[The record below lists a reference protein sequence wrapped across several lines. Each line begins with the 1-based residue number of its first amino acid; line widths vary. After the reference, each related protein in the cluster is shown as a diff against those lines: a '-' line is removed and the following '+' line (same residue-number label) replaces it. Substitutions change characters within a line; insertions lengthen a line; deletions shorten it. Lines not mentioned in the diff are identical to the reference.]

1 MALEERGRRITLK
14 ADISQLKTAF
24 NKVNALARESKTELR
39 KIGQALKF
47 DPHNVA
53 LLTQKQQELN
63 RVVAQ
68 NYKLIGNL
76 KKQIEKHV
84 ELGETREVKKLTT
97 QLEILRST
105 NETFKASLKE
115 TKSILSN
122 IGSISGLAKLDKEL
136 QSSRSNVERL
146 NKALKLDTT
155 NVSNLAHKFLELQSQ
170 EDSLLKKTHILT
182 QDLKKIDFK
191 VNPQGYLEL
200 KSKLEQAKADATQVR
215 LELDKLGGAKF
226 NPVIAQLEK
235 LDNEIKKSRESSKLL
250 KQALDIKPTSL
261 TKSMHLE
268 EARTQLDKTR
278 EKIKLLKSELSKVNT
293 NESRAEFIKLTG
305 KIVES
310 EKHVKELI
318 HSVGILNARKLD
330 GVRGSF
336 SAIGSSLDSNAQKVA
351 NFGRNFTFGYTLPVT
366 YGAKKVV
373 DSFVETDNALRRV
386 AAAASDGVG
395 SKFATEFVNMEEAA
409 RKASKGSVY
418 SIRQVANGMEE
429 LVKAN
434 WKASEAQQGVLHVMN
449 LARVEGM
456 NLAQATEIVSDGM
469 AAFGLTADKAADFTD
484 ALTMASIKSTTN
496 ISEMGLAFK
505 YAAPIAGTLKYSIQ
519 DVATGLALMANNG
532 IKGSVAGTSLRG
544 GLTNLV
550 KPSAEAKR
558 ALDGINFSMVD
569 ANGSTKKFLPV
580 IQELR
585 EKTKNMT
592 ETQKQQF
599 AAAVF
604 GKTAMSGWLAILN
617 ASDDKVKELTDSI
630 NNSKNATENM
640 ANQLNSGAGGAI
652 EKFKASL
659 SNAAYETG
667 KTWTPAIKAVAEGLT
682 WLLKEFN
689 EAGDGTKRFITGLI
703 GITAAAAPVTWTIG
717 GLISPFIK
725 FKNLLTGL
733 RTAKT
738 VAEMGEVASK
748 GGLVARTFAAIPPQ
762 MKLFA
767 GGALV
772 LGGALYYLRNKFDPL
787 IIAQKQAQESADKV
801 GETFNKVGQAAK
813 DFGDKIKQSSD
824 VFETTFGTNNKF
836 TENINKLAADTQSG
850 FDKIR
855 SILNQATSE
864 NREITRQ
871 EAQDIGAN
879 YNQLVTSLNQRVQ
892 AESQGYSQV
901 VQISR
906 NAAANKA
913 ISDSAYETQFA
924 SHISKIG
931 QIHENSKQNT
941 QQWYDNLVAIN
952 SQLPPEL
959 QLNMDK
965 INEVY
970 QNALVRDR
978 ENYNKSSQAA
988 IQAYSDRYKI
998 ENDFIPKL
1006 ADAKRGMEEVERQ
1019 HQQRLKENR
1028 EAAKFDVELQ
1038 HTLDEQEDKRYAE
1051 EKAWHYRDLESKFD
1065 EHKIKQTGQWL
1076 AAIQEN
1082 IQNGGELT
1090 ASQAKNVQDFLATM
1104 NNLPEETRNKITQG
1118 LKDAGID
1125 IDTLGAS
1132 LAAQM
1137 QKHGVSLNNQFASGL
1152 LTEKPSVDNAIQV
1165 TLNAVTDSVNRASLL
1180 SEGQRLML
1188 TGRDGIAAGKP
1199 AVDTAMSA
1207 IMEGAKG
1214 KVQNTNMSPVGRE
1227 KSQQLGQGIK
1237 SGDGEVW
1244 NAASQTA
1251 NHGKNGAQSVSFNGV
1266 GESMTIGMANGASS
1280 QSGTLLNTMRSLAS
1294 AAWQAAKAAL
1304 GINSPSRVFKRE
1316 IGYWIAPGIAEGV
1329 TSNAGTLYTSIKD
1342 TMLKGVQTAKNF
1354 NFSEKLS
1361 NMVDFK
1367 TAGNYAIQHSVSQ
1380 NTSVIETLNVL
1391 INKVNDLELRSDV
1404 YLDGDKIGN
1413 ATYKRHEVIDRR
1425 LGLV

>member
-115 TKSILSN
+115 TKHLLSN
-122 IGSISGLAKLDKEL
+122 IASVSGLAKLDKEL

-278 EKIKLLKSELSKVNT
+278 EKIKLLKNELSKVNT
-293 NESRAEFIKLTG
+293 NESRAEFIKLTS
-305 KIVES
+305 KIAES

-336 SAIGSSLDSNAQKVA
+336 SAIGSSLDSNAQKIA

-395 SKFATEFVNMEEAA
+395 SKFTTEFANMEEAA

-429 LVKAN
+429 LIKAN
-434 WKASEAQQGVLHVMN
+434 WKAGEAQKEVTHVMD
-449 LARVEGM
+449 LARVEGIE
-456 NLAQATEIVSDGM
+456 LAQATEIVSDGL
-469 AAFGLTADKAADFTD
+469 AAFKLEAKDTATFTD
-484 ALTMASIKSTTN
+484 VLTMASIKSTTN

-505 YAAPIAGTLKYSIQ
+505 YAAPIAGTLNYSIQ
-519 DVATGLALMANNG
+519 DIATGLALMANNG
-532 IKGSVAGTSLRG
+532 IKGSIAGTSLRG

-630 NNSKNATENM
+630 NNSKHATENM

-667 KTWTPAIKAVAEGLT
+667 KAWTPAIKAVAEGLT

-703 GITAAAAPVTWTIG
+703 GITAAAAPLTWAIG

-725 FKNLLTGL
+725 FKNLLSTL

-748 GGLVARTFAAIPPQ
+748 GGLLARTFAAIPPQ

-855 SILNQATSE
+855 SILDQATSE

-871 EAQDIGAN
+871 EAQDISAN
-879 YNQLVTSLNQRVQ
+879 YNQLVSSLNQRVQ

-901 VQISR
+901 VQIAR

-1132 LAAQM
+1132 LASQM

-1152 LTEKPSVDNAIQV
+1152 LSEKPSVDNAIKV

-1207 IMEGAKG
+1207 IMQGAKG

-1237 SGDGEVW
+1237 SADGEVW

>member
-1 MALEERGRRITLK
+1 MALEEKGTRITLK

-191 VNPQGYLEL
+191 VNPQGYQEL
-200 KSKLEQAKADATQVR
+200 KSKLEQTKAEATQVR

-250 KQALDIKPTSL
+250 KQALEIKPTSL

-278 EKIKLLKSELSKVNT
+278 EKIKLLKLELSKVNT

-305 KIVES
+305 KIAES
-310 EKHVKELI
+310 EKQVKDLI
-318 HSVGILNARKLD
+318 HSVGVLNARKLD

-336 SAIGSSLDSNAQKVA
+336 SAIGSSLDSNAQKIA

-386 AAAASDGVG
+386 AAAASDGVA
-395 SKFATEFVNMEEAA
+395 SKFTKSFGEIEVAA
-409 RKASKGSVY
+409 KKASDGSVY
-418 SIRQVANGMEE
+418 SIKQVASGMEE
-429 LVKAN
+429 LIKAN
-434 WKASEAQQGVLHVMN
+434 WSQKDAQEQVINVMN
-449 LARVEGM
+449 LAKVEGM
-456 NLAQATEIVSDGM
+456 ELAQATEIVADGL
-469 AAFGLTADKAADFTD
+469 ASFGLKANETARFTD
-484 ALTMASIKSTTN
+484 VLTTASIKSTTD
-496 ISEMGLAFK
+496 ITKMGETLK
-505 YAAPIAGTLKYSIQ
+505 YVAPIAGTLGYSIE
-519 DVATGLALMANNG
+519 DTATAIAIMASNG
-532 IKGSVAGTSLRG
+532 IKASVAGTSLRG

-550 KPSAEAKR
+550 KPSAEAKA
-558 ALDGINFSMVD
+558 ALDKVGFSMLD
-569 ANGSTKKFLPV
+569 ANGNTKPFLQV
-580 IQELR
+580 ISELR
-585 EKTKNMT
+585 EKTNGMT
-592 ETQKQQF
+592 KAQKQQF
-599 AAAVF
+599 AATVF

-617 ASDDKVKELTDSI
+617 ASKDSI
-630 NNSKNATENM
+630 DDVSNSIKNSTGATKEM
-640 ANQLNSGAGGAI
+640 ADQLNSGAGGAI

-667 KTWTPAIKAVAEGLT
+667 KVWGPALKSIADGAT
-682 WLLKEFN
+682 QLLKAFN
-689 EAGDGTKRFITGLI
+689 ESSDGTKRFITGLI
-703 GITAAAAPVTWTIG
+703 GITAAAAPVTWAIG

-879 YNQLVTSLNQRVQ
+879 YNQLVSSLNQRVQ

-998 ENDFIPKL
+998 ESEFIPKL
-1006 ADAKRGMEEVERQ
+1006 SEAKRGMEEVERQ

-1076 AAIQEN
+1076 AAIQQN
-1082 IQNGGELT
+1082 IQNGQELS

-1132 LAAQM
+1132 LASQM

-1152 LTEKPSVDNAIQV
+1152 LTEKPSVDNAIKV

-1237 SGDGEVW
+1237 SADGEVW

-1280 QSGTLLNTMRSLAS
+1280 QSGTLLSTMRSLAS

>member
-115 TKSILSN
+115 TKHLLSN
-122 IGSISGLAKLDKEL
+122 IASVSGLAKLDKEL

-200 KSKLEQAKADATQVR
+200 KSKLEQAKAEATQVR
-215 LELDKLGGAKF
+215 LELDKLGGTKF

-305 KIVES
+305 KIAES

-386 AAAASDGVG
+386 AAAASDGVT
-395 SKFATEFVNMEEAA
+395 SKFNESFVDMERVA
-409 RKASKGSVY
+409 REKSKGTVY
-418 SIRQVANGMEE
+418 SIREVAGGMEE

-434 WKASEAQQGVLHVMN
+434 WEASEAQKGVIHVMN

-469 AAFGLTADKAADFTD
+469 AAFGLKAKDTETFTD

-496 ISEMGLAFK
+496 ITEMGLAFK

-630 NNSKNATENM
+630 NNSKHATENM

-703 GITAAAAPVTWTIG
+703 GITAAAAPVTWAIG

-787 IIAQKQAQESADKV
+787 IIAQRQAKESADKV

-924 SHISKIG
+924 SHISKLG
-931 QIHENSKQNT
+931 QIHEQSKQNT

-998 ENDFIPKL
+998 ESDFIPKL
-1006 ADAKRGMEEVERQ
+1006 TEAKRGMEEVERQ

-1028 EAAKFDVELQ
+1028 EAAKFDIELQ

-1076 AAIQEN
+1076 AAIQQN
-1082 IQNGGELT
+1082 IQNGQELT

-1152 LTEKPSVDNAIQV
+1152 LTEKPSVDNAIKV

-1244 NAASQTA
+1244 NAAQQTA
-1251 NHGKNGAQSVSFNGV
+1251 NHGKNGAGTVSFNGV

>member
-24 NKVNALARESKTELR
+24 NKMNALARESKTELR

-53 LLTQKQQELN
+53 LLTQKQHELN

-200 KSKLEQAKADATQVR
+200 KSKLEQAKVEATQVR
-215 LELDKLGGAKF
+215 LELDKLGGTKF

-278 EKIKLLKSELSKVNT
+278 EKIKLLKNELSKVNT

-305 KIVES
+305 KIAES

-318 HSVGILNARKLD
+318 HSVGILNAKRLD

-336 SAIGSSLDSNAQKVA
+336 SAIGSSIEGNAQKIA

-386 AAAASDGVG
+386 AAAASDGVA
-395 SKFATEFVNMEEAA
+395 SKFTKSFGEIEVAA
-409 RKASKGSVY
+409 KKASDGSVY
-418 SIRQVANGMEE
+418 SIKQVASGMEE
-429 LVKAN
+429 LIKAN
-434 WKASEAQQGVLHVMN
+434 WSQKDAQEQVINVMN
-449 LARVEGM
+449 LAKVEGM
-456 NLAQATEIVSDGM
+456 ELAQATEIVADGL
-469 AAFGLTADKAADFTD
+469 ASFGLKANETARFTD
-484 ALTMASIKSTTN
+484 VLTTASIKSTTD
-496 ISEMGLAFK
+496 ITKMGETLK
-505 YAAPIAGTLKYSIQ
+505 YVAPIAGTLGYSIE
-519 DVATGLALMANNG
+519 DTATAIAIMASNG
-532 IKGSVAGTSLRG
+532 IKASVAGTSLRG

-550 KPSAEAKR
+550 KPSAEAKA
-558 ALDGINFSMVD
+558 ALDKVGFSMID
-569 ANGSTKKFLPV
+569 ANGNTKPFLQV
-580 IQELR
+580 ISELR
-585 EKTKNMT
+585 EKTNGMT
-592 ETQKQQF
+592 KAQKQQF
-599 AAAVF
+599 AATVF

-617 ASDDKVKELTDSI
+617 ASKDSI
-630 NNSKNATENM
+630 DDVSNSIKNSTGATKEM
-640 ANQLNSGAGGAI
+640 ADQLNSGAGGAI
-652 EKFKASL
+652 EKFKAAL

-667 KTWTPAIKAVAEGLT
+667 KAWGPALKSVVDGAT
-682 WLLKEFN
+682 QLLKAFN
-689 EAGDGTKRFITGLI
+689 ESSDGTKRFITGLI
-703 GITAAAAPVTWTIG
+703 GITAAAAPLTWAIG

-725 FKNLLTGL
+725 FKNLLSTL

-748 GGLVARTFAAIPPQ
+748 GSLVARTFVAIPPQ

-864 NREITRQ
+864 NRAITRQ

-879 YNQLVTSLNQRVQ
+879 YNQLVSSLNQRVQ

-901 VQISR
+901 VQIAR

-913 ISDSAYETQFA
+913 ISDGAYETQFA

-1152 LTEKPSVDNAIQV
+1152 LTEKPSVDNAIKV

-1199 AVDTAMSA
+1199 AVDTAMNA

>member
-115 TKSILSN
+115 TKHLLSN
-122 IGSISGLAKLDKEL
+122 IASVSGLAKLDKEL

-182 QDLKKIDFK
+182 QDLKEIDFK

-200 KSKLEQAKADATQVR
+200 KSKLEQVKADATQVR
-215 LELDKLGGAKF
+215 LELDKLGGTKF

-268 EARTQLDKTR
+268 ETRTQLDKTR

-305 KIVES
+305 KIAES

-386 AAAASDGVG
+386 AAAASDGVA
-395 SKFATEFVNMEEAA
+395 SKFTKSFGEIEVAA
-409 RKASKGSVY
+409 KKASDGSVY
-418 SIRQVANGMEE
+418 SIKQVASGMEE
-429 LVKAN
+429 LIKAN
-434 WKASEAQQGVLHVMN
+434 WSQKDAQEQVINVMN
-449 LARVEGM
+449 LAKVEGM
-456 NLAQATEIVSDGM
+456 ELAQATEIVADGL
-469 AAFGLTADKAADFTD
+469 ASFGLKANETARFTD
-484 ALTMASIKSTTN
+484 VLTTASIKSTTD
-496 ISEMGLAFK
+496 ITKMGETLK
-505 YAAPIAGTLKYSIQ
+505 YVAPIAGTLGYSIE
-519 DVATGLALMANNG
+519 DTATAIAIMASNG
-532 IKGSVAGTSLRG
+532 IKASVAGTSLRG

-550 KPSAEAKR
+550 KPSAEAKA
-558 ALDGINFSMVD
+558 ALDKVGFSMLD
-569 ANGSTKKFLPV
+569 ANGNTKPFLQV
-580 IQELR
+580 ISELR
-585 EKTKNMT
+585 EKTNGMT
-592 ETQKQQF
+592 KAQKQQF
-599 AAAVF
+599 AATVF

-617 ASDDKVKELTDSI
+617 ASKDSI
-630 NNSKNATENM
+630 DDVSNSIKNSTGATKEM
-640 ANQLNSGAGGAI
+640 ADQLNSGAGGAI

-667 KTWTPAIKAVAEGLT
+667 KVWGPALKSIAEGAT
-682 WLLKEFN
+682 QLLKAFN
-689 EAGDGTKRFITGLI
+689 ESSDGTKRFITGLI
-703 GITAAAAPVTWTIG
+703 GITAAAAPVTWAIG

-772 LGGALYYLRNKFDPL
+772 LGGALYYLRNNFDPL
-787 IIAQKQAQESADKV
+787 IIAQRQAKESADKV
-801 GETFNKVGQAAK
+801 GETFSKVGQAAK

-924 SHISKIG
+924 SHISKLG
-931 QIHENSKQNT
+931 QIHEQSKQNT

-998 ENDFIPKL
+998 ESDFIPKL
-1006 ADAKRGMEEVERQ
+1006 TEAKRGMEEVERQ

-1076 AAIQEN
+1076 AAIQQN
-1082 IQNGGELT
+1082 IQNGQELT
-1090 ASQAKNVQDFLATM
+1090 ASQAKNVQEFLATM

-1152 LTEKPSVDNAIQV
+1152 LIEKPSVDNAIQV

-1188 TGRDGIAAGKP
+1188 TGRDGIASGKP

-1207 IMEGAKG
+1207 IMEGVKG

-1244 NAASQTA
+1244 NAAQQTA
-1251 NHGKNGAQSVSFNGV
+1251 NHGKNGAGTVSFTDV
-1266 GESMTIGMANGASS
+1266 GGAMTEGMASGARSRI
-1280 QSGTLLNTMRSLAS
+1280 GTLLSTMEGIAR
-1294 AAWQAAKAAL
+1294 AAWQAAKRAL
-1304 GINSPSRVFKRE
+1304 GVNSPSRVFKRE

-1329 TSNAGTLYTSIKD
+1329 VSNAGTLYTSIKD

>member
-84 ELGETREVKKLTT
+84 EWGDTRGAKKLTT
-97 QLEILRST
+97 DLEILRSV
-105 NETFKASLKE
+105 NEGFKASLRE
-115 TKSILSN
+115 TKHLLSN
-122 IGSISGLAKLDKEL
+122 IASVSGLAKLDKEL

-278 EKIKLLKSELSKVNT
+278 EKIKLLKNELSKVNT

-305 KIVES
+305 KIAES

-386 AAAASDGVG
+386 AAAASDGVT
-395 SKFATEFVNMEEAA
+395 SKFKESFGDMERVA
-409 RKASKGSVY
+409 REKSKGTVY
-418 SIRQVANGMEE
+418 SMREVAGGMEE

-434 WKASEAQQGVLHVMN
+434 WKAKEAEEGVIHVMN

-456 NLAQATEIVSDGM
+456 DLAQATEIVSDGM
-469 AAFGLTADKAADFTD
+469 AAFKLEAKDTATFTD

-505 YAAPIAGTLKYSIQ
+505 YAAPIAGTLNYSIQ
-519 DVATGLALMANNG
+519 DIATGLALMANNG
-532 IKGSVAGTSLRG
+532 IKGSIAGTSLRG

-569 ANGSTKKFLPV
+569 ANGQTKKFLPV

-617 ASDDKVKELTDSI
+617 ATDGKVKELTDSI
-630 NNSKNATENM
+630 NNSKDATKNM
-640 ANQLNSGAGGAI
+640 ADQLNSGVGGAI

-667 KTWTPAIKAVAEGLT
+667 KAWAPAIKSLAEGAT
-682 WLLKEFN
+682 EALKWFN
-689 EAGDGTKRFITGLI
+689 NLGDGTKRFITGLI
-703 GITAAAAPVTWTIG
+703 GITAAAAPLTWAIG

-871 EAQDIGAN
+871 EAQDISAN
-879 YNQLVTSLNQRVQ
+879 YNQLVSSLNQRVQ

-901 VQISR
+901 VQIAR

-965 INEVY
+965 INEIY

-998 ENDFIPKL
+998 ESDFIPKL
-1006 ADAKRGMEEVERQ
+1006 SEAKRGMEEVERQ

-1090 ASQAKNVQDFLATM
+1090 NSQAKNVQDFLATM

-1214 KVQNTNMSPVGRE
+1214 KVQNTDMSPVGRE

-1237 SGDGEVW
+1237 SADGEVW

>member
-84 ELGETREVKKLTT
+84 ELGKTREVKKLTT

-215 LELDKLGGAKF
+215 LELDKLGGTKF

-305 KIVES
+305 KIAES

-418 SIRQVANGMEE
+418 SIREVANGMEE

-469 AAFGLTADKAADFTD
+469 AAFGLTADKTADFTD

-703 GITAAAAPVTWTIG
+703 GITAAAAPVTWAIG

-787 IIAQKQAQESADKV
+787 IIAQRQAKESADKV

>member
-24 NKVNALARESKTELR
+24 NKMNALARESKTELR

-53 LLTQKQQELN
+53 LLTQKQHELN

-84 ELGETREVKKLTT
+84 EWGDTRGAKKLTT
-97 QLEILRST
+97 DLEILRSV
-105 NETFKASLKE
+105 NEGFKASLRE
-115 TKSILSN
+115 TKHILSN

-155 NVSNLAHKFLELQSQ
+155 NVSNLAHKFLELQAQ

-278 EKIKLLKSELSKVNT
+278 EKIKLLKNELSKVNT
-293 NESRAEFIKLTG
+293 NESRAEFIKLTS
-305 KIVES
+305 KIAES

-318 HSVGILNARKLD
+318 HSVGILNAKRLD

-336 SAIGSSLDSNAQKVA
+336 SAIGSSIEGNAQKIA

-386 AAAASDGVG
+386 AAAASDGVT
-395 SKFATEFVNMEEAA
+395 SKFNESFADMERVA
-409 RKASKGSVY
+409 REKSKGTVY
-418 SIRQVANGMEE
+418 SIREVAGGMEE

-434 WKASEAQQGVLHVMN
+434 WEASEAQKGVIHVMN

-469 AAFGLTADKAADFTD
+469 AAFGLKAKDTETFTD

-496 ISEMGLAFK
+496 ITEMGLAFK

-532 IKGSVAGTSLRG
+532 IKGSIAGTSLRG

-569 ANGSTKKFLPV
+569 ANGQTKKFLPV

-599 AAAVF
+599 AATVF

-617 ASDDKVKELTDSI
+617 ASDDKVKELTNSI
-630 NNSKNATENM
+630 NNSKHATENM

-667 KTWTPAIKAVAEGLT
+667 KAWTPAIKAVAEGLT

-703 GITAAAAPVTWTIG
+703 GITAAAAPLTWAIG

-725 FKNLLTGL
+725 FKNLLSTL

-748 GGLVARTFAAIPPQ
+748 GGLLARTFAAIPPQ

-855 SILNQATSE
+855 SILDQATSE

-871 EAQDIGAN
+871 EAQDISAN
-879 YNQLVTSLNQRVQ
+879 YNQLVSSLNQRVQ

-901 VQISR
+901 VQIAR

-1132 LAAQM
+1132 LASQM

-1152 LTEKPSVDNAIQV
+1152 LSEKPSVDNAIQV

-1237 SGDGEVW
+1237 SADGEVW

-1280 QSGTLLNTMRSLAS
+1280 QSGTLLSTMRSLAS

>member
-1 MALEERGRRITLK
+1 
-14 ADISQLKTAF
+14 
-24 NKVNALARESKTELR
+24 
-39 KIGQALKF
+39 
-47 DPHNVA
+47 
-53 LLTQKQQELN
+53 
-63 RVVAQ
+63 
-68 NYKLIGNL
+68 
-76 KKQIEKHV
+76 
-84 ELGETREVKKLTT
+84 
-97 QLEILRST
+97 
-105 NETFKASLKE
+105 
-115 TKSILSN
+115 
-122 IGSISGLAKLDKEL
+122 
-136 QSSRSNVERL
+136 
-146 NKALKLDTT
+146 
-155 NVSNLAHKFLELQSQ
+155 
-170 EDSLLKKTHILT
+170 
-182 QDLKKIDFK
+182 
-191 VNPQGYLEL
+191 
-200 KSKLEQAKADATQVR
+200 
-215 LELDKLGGAKF
+215 
-226 NPVIAQLEK
+226 
-235 LDNEIKKSRESSKLL
+235 
-250 KQALDIKPTSL
+250 
-261 TKSMHLE
+261 MHLE

-305 KIVES
+305 KIAES

-386 AAAASDGVG
+386 AAAASDGVT
-395 SKFATEFVNMEEAA
+395 SKFNESFVDMERVA
-409 RKASKGSVY
+409 REKSKGTVY
-418 SIRQVANGMEE
+418 SIREVAGGMEE

-434 WKASEAQQGVLHVMN
+434 WEASEAQKGVIHVMN

-469 AAFGLTADKAADFTD
+469 AAFGLKAKDTETFTD

-496 ISEMGLAFK
+496 ITEMGLAFK

-630 NNSKNATENM
+630 NNSKHATENM

-703 GITAAAAPVTWTIG
+703 GITAAAAPVTWAIG

-836 TENINKLAADTQSG
+836 TENINKLATDTQTG
-850 FDKIR
+850 FEKIR

-879 YNQLVTSLNQRVQ
+879 YNQLVSSLNQRVQ

-901 VQISR
+901 VQIAR

-1132 LAAQM
+1132 LASQM

-1152 LTEKPSVDNAIQV
+1152 LSEKPSVDNAIQV

-1237 SGDGEVW
+1237 SADGEVW

-1342 TMLKGVQTAKNF
+1342 TMLKGVETAKNF

>member
-14 ADISQLKTAF
+14 ADISQLKSAF
-24 NKVNALARESKTELR
+24 RQVSTIIRENGKELR
-39 KIGQALKF
+39 KLGQALKL
-47 DPHNVA
+47 DPHNIE
-53 LLTQKQQELN
+53 LLTQKQ
-63 RVVAQ
+63 RVLQDQILQTSVA
-68 NYKLIGNL
+68 IFNL
-76 KKQIEKHV
+76 KEQMQKHV
-84 ELGETREVKKLTT
+84 QLGEIKEFNQLKVEMESTRARLKG
-97 QLEILRST
+97 
-105 NETFKASLKE
+105 LKE
-115 TKSILSN
+115 DLKSTQNTLKNFSN
-122 IGSISGLAKLDKEL
+122 ITGLIKLDKALE
-136 QSSRSNVERL
+136 SSRNNVERL

-155 NVSNLAHKFLELQSQ
+155 NVSNLAHKFLELQAQ
-170 EDSLLKKTHILT
+170 EDALVKKTHILI
-182 QDLKKIDFK
+182 QDLKRIDFK
-191 VNPQGYLEL
+191 VNPQGYRDL
-200 KSKLEQAKADATQVR
+200 KSKLEQAKAEATQVR
-215 LELDKLGGAKF
+215 LELDKLGGTKF

-305 KIVES
+305 KIAES

-336 SAIGSSLDSNAQKVA
+336 SAIGSSLDSNAQKIA

-386 AAAASDGVG
+386 AAAASDGVT
-395 SKFATEFVNMEEAA
+395 SKFNESFVDMERVA
-409 RKASKGSVY
+409 REKSKGTVY
-418 SIRQVANGMEE
+418 SIREVAGGMEE

-434 WKASEAQQGVLHVMN
+434 WEASEAQKGVIHVMN

-469 AAFGLTADKAADFTD
+469 AAFGLKAKDTETFTD

-496 ISEMGLAFK
+496 ITEMGLAFK

-630 NNSKNATENM
+630 NNSKHATENM

-703 GITAAAAPVTWTIG
+703 GITAAAAPVTWAIG

-787 IIAQKQAQESADKV
+787 IIAQRQAKESADKV

>member
-115 TKSILSN
+115 TKHLLSN
-122 IGSISGLAKLDKEL
+122 IASVSGLAKLDKEL

-386 AAAASDGVG
+386 AAAASDGVA
-395 SKFATEFVNMEEAA
+395 SKFTKSFGEIEVAA
-409 RKASKGSVY
+409 KKASDGSVY
-418 SIRQVANGMEE
+418 SIKQVASGMEE
-429 LVKAN
+429 LIKAN
-434 WKASEAQQGVLHVMN
+434 WSQKDAQEQVINVMN
-449 LARVEGM
+449 LAKVEGM
-456 NLAQATEIVSDGM
+456 ELAQATEIVADGL
-469 AAFGLTADKAADFTD
+469 ASFGLKANETARFTD
-484 ALTMASIKSTTN
+484 VLTTASIKSTTD
-496 ISEMGLAFK
+496 ITKMGETLK
-505 YAAPIAGTLKYSIQ
+505 YVAPIAGTLGYSIE
-519 DVATGLALMANNG
+519 DTATAIAIMASNG
-532 IKGSVAGTSLRG
+532 IKASVAGTSLRG

-550 KPSAEAKR
+550 KPSAEAKA
-558 ALDGINFSMVD
+558 ALDKVGFSMLD
-569 ANGSTKKFLPV
+569 ANGNTKPFLQV
-580 IQELR
+580 ISELR
-585 EKTKNMT
+585 EKTNGMT
-592 ETQKQQF
+592 KAQKQQF
-599 AAAVF
+599 AATVF

-617 ASDDKVKELTDSI
+617 ASKDSI
-630 NNSKNATENM
+630 DDVSNSIKNSTGATKEM
-640 ANQLNSGAGGAI
+640 ADQLNSGAGGAI

-667 KTWTPAIKAVAEGLT
+667 KVWGPALKSIAEGAT
-682 WLLKEFN
+682 QLLKAFN
-689 EAGDGTKRFITGLI
+689 ESSDGTKRFITGLI
-703 GITAAAAPVTWTIG
+703 GITAAAAPVTWAIG

-748 GGLVARTFAAIPPQ
+748 GSLVARTFAAIPPQ

-787 IIAQKQAQESADKV
+787 IIAQKEAQESADKV

-871 EAQDIGAN
+871 EAQDISAN
-879 YNQLVTSLNQRVQ
+879 YNQLVSSLNQRVQ

-998 ENDFIPKL
+998 ESDFIPKL
-1006 ADAKRGMEEVERQ
+1006 TEAKRGMEEVERQ

-1076 AAIQEN
+1076 AAIQQN
-1082 IQNGGELT
+1082 IQNGQELT
-1090 ASQAKNVQDFLATM
+1090 ASQAKNVQEFLATM

-1188 TGRDGIAAGKP
+1188 TGRDGIASGKP

-1207 IMEGAKG
+1207 IMEGVKG

-1244 NAASQTA
+1244 NAAQQTA
-1251 NHGKNGAQSVSFNGV
+1251 NHGKNGAGTVSFTDV
-1266 GESMTIGMANGASS
+1266 GGAMTEGMASGARSRI
-1280 QSGTLLNTMRSLAS
+1280 GTLLSTMEGIAR
-1294 AAWQAAKAAL
+1294 AAWQAAKRAL
-1304 GINSPSRVFKRE
+1304 GVNSPSRVFKRE

-1329 TSNAGTLYTSIKD
+1329 VSNAGTLYTSIKD

>member
-115 TKSILSN
+115 TKHLLSN
-122 IGSISGLAKLDKEL
+122 IASVSGLAKLDKEL

-200 KSKLEQAKADATQVR
+200 KSKLEQAKAEATQVR
-215 LELDKLGGAKF
+215 LELDKLGGTKF

-305 KIVES
+305 KIAES

-386 AAAASDGVG
+386 AAAASDGVT
-395 SKFATEFVNMEEAA
+395 SKFNESFVDMERVA
-409 RKASKGSVY
+409 REKSKGTVY
-418 SIRQVANGMEE
+418 SIREVAGGMEE

-434 WKASEAQQGVLHVMN
+434 WEASEAQKGVIHVMN

-469 AAFGLTADKAADFTD
+469 AAFGLKAKDTETFTD

-496 ISEMGLAFK
+496 ITEMGLAFK

-630 NNSKNATENM
+630 NNSKHATENM

-703 GITAAAAPVTWTIG
+703 GITAAAAPVTWAIG

-787 IIAQKQAQESADKV
+787 IIAQRQAKESADKV

>member
-115 TKSILSN
+115 TKHLLSN
-122 IGSISGLAKLDKEL
+122 IASVSGLAKLDKEL

-305 KIVES
+305 KIAES

-386 AAAASDGVG
+386 AAAASDGVT
-395 SKFATEFVNMEEAA
+395 SKFNESFVDMERVA
-409 RKASKGSVY
+409 REKSKGTVY
-418 SIRQVANGMEE
+418 SIREVAGGMEE

-434 WKASEAQQGVLHVMN
+434 WEASEAQKGVIHVMN

-469 AAFGLTADKAADFTD
+469 AAFGLKAKDTETFTD

-496 ISEMGLAFK
+496 ITEMGLAFK

-630 NNSKNATENM
+630 NNSKHATENM

-703 GITAAAAPVTWTIG
+703 GITAAAAPVTWAIG

-836 TENINKLAADTQSG
+836 TENINKLATDTQTG
-850 FDKIR
+850 FEKIR

-879 YNQLVTSLNQRVQ
+879 YNQLVSSLNQRVQ

-901 VQISR
+901 VQIAR

-1132 LAAQM
+1132 LASQI

-1152 LTEKPSVDNAIQV
+1152 LSEKPSVDNAIQV

-1237 SGDGEVW
+1237 SADGEVW

-1342 TMLKGVQTAKNF
+1342 TMLKGVETAKNF

>member
-24 NKVNALARESKTELR
+24 NKMNALARESKTELR

-53 LLTQKQQELN
+53 LLTQKQHELN

-84 ELGETREVKKLTT
+84 ELGETRAAKKLTT

-191 VNPQGYLEL
+191 VNPQGYQEL
-200 KSKLEQAKADATQVR
+200 KSKLEQAKAEATQVR
-215 LELDKLGGAKF
+215 LELDKLGGTKF

-250 KQALDIKPTSL
+250 KQALEIKPTSL

-278 EKIKLLKSELSKVNT
+278 EKIKLLKNELSKVNT
-293 NESRAEFIKLTG
+293 NESRAEFIKLTS
-305 KIVES
+305 KIAES

-336 SAIGSSLDSNAQKVA
+336 SAIGSSLDSNAQKIA

-386 AAAASDGVG
+386 AAAASDGVA
-395 SKFATEFVNMEEAA
+395 SKFTKSFGEIEVAA
-409 RKASKGSVY
+409 KKASDGSVY
-418 SIRQVANGMEE
+418 SIKQVASGMEE
-429 LVKAN
+429 LIKAN
-434 WKASEAQQGVLHVMN
+434 WSQKDAQEQVINVMN
-449 LARVEGM
+449 LAKVEGM
-456 NLAQATEIVSDGM
+456 ELAQATEIVADGL
-469 AAFGLTADKAADFTD
+469 ASFGLKANETARFTD
-484 ALTMASIKSTTN
+484 VLTTASIKSTTD
-496 ISEMGLAFK
+496 ITKMGETLK
-505 YAAPIAGTLKYSIQ
+505 YVAPIAGTLGYSIE
-519 DVATGLALMANNG
+519 DTATAIAIMASNG
-532 IKGSVAGTSLRG
+532 IKASVAGTSLRG

-550 KPSAEAKR
+550 KPSAEAKA
-558 ALDGINFSMVD
+558 ALDKVGFSMID
-569 ANGSTKKFLPV
+569 ANGNTKPFLQV
-580 IQELR
+580 ISELR
-585 EKTKNMT
+585 EKTNGMT
-592 ETQKQQF
+592 KAQKQQF
-599 AAAVF
+599 AATVF

-617 ASDDKVKELTDSI
+617 ASKDSI
-630 NNSKNATENM
+630 DDVSNSIKNSTGATKEM
-640 ANQLNSGAGGAI
+640 ADQLNSGAGGAI
-652 EKFKASL
+652 EKFKAAL

-667 KTWTPAIKAVAEGLT
+667 KAWGPALKSVVDGAT
-682 WLLKEFN
+682 QLLKAFN
-689 EAGDGTKRFITGLI
+689 ESSDGTKRFITGLI
-703 GITAAAAPVTWTIG
+703 GITAAAAPLTWAIG

-748 GGLVARTFAAIPPQ
+748 GGLLARTFAAIPPQ

-787 IIAQKQAQESADKV
+787 IIAQRQAKESADKV
-801 GETFNKVGQAAK
+801 GESFNKVGQAAK

-871 EAQDIGAN
+871 EAQDISAN
-879 YNQLVTSLNQRVQ
+879 YNQLVSSLNQRVQ
-892 AESQGYSQV
+892 AESKGYNEV
-901 VQISR
+901 VNIAR
-906 NAAANKA
+906 NAATNKS
-913 ISDSAYETQFA
+913 ISDAAYETQFA

-952 SQLPPEL
+952 SKLPPEL

-988 IQAYSDRYKI
+988 IQAYSERYQI

-1051 EKAWHYRDLESKFD
+1051 EKAWHYRDLEGKFD

-1132 LAAQM
+1132 LAGQM

-1152 LTEKPSVDNAIQV
+1152 LSEKPSVDNAIQV

-1188 TGRDGIAAGKP
+1188 TGRDGISAGKP

-1207 IMEGAKG
+1207 IMEGVKG

-1237 SGDGEVW
+1237 SADGEVW

-1329 TSNAGTLYTSIKD
+1329 TSNADTLYTSIKD
-1342 TMLKGVQTAKNF
+1342 TMLQGVETAKNF

>member
-115 TKSILSN
+115 TKHLLSN
-122 IGSISGLAKLDKEL
+122 IASVSGLAKLDKEL

-305 KIVES
+305 KIAES

-336 SAIGSSLDSNAQKVA
+336 SAIGSSLDSNAQKIA

-386 AAAASDGVG
+386 AAAASDGVT
-395 SKFATEFVNMEEAA
+395 SKFNESFVDMERVA
-409 RKASKGSVY
+409 REKSKGTVY
-418 SIRQVANGMEE
+418 SIREVAGGMEE

-434 WKASEAQQGVLHVMN
+434 WEASEAQKGVIHVMN

-469 AAFGLTADKAADFTD
+469 AAFGLKAKDTETFTD

-496 ISEMGLAFK
+496 ITEMGLAFK

-630 NNSKNATENM
+630 NNSKHATENM

-703 GITAAAAPVTWTIG
+703 GITAAAAPVTWAIG

-787 IIAQKQAQESADKV
+787 IIAQRQAKESADKV

-864 NREITRQ
+864 NRAITRQ

-924 SHISKIG
+924 SHISKLG
-931 QIHENSKQNT
+931 QIHEQSKQNT

-998 ENDFIPKL
+998 ESDFIPKL
-1006 ADAKRGMEEVERQ
+1006 TEAKRGMEEVERQ

-1076 AAIQEN
+1076 AAIQQN
-1082 IQNGGELT
+1082 IQNGQELT

>member
-14 ADISQLKTAF
+14 ADISQLKSAF
-24 NKVNALARESKTELR
+24 RQVSAVIRENDRELR
-39 KIGQALKF
+39 KIGRSLKL
-47 DPHNVA
+47 DPHNIE
-53 LLTQKQQELN
+53 LLTQKQRLLQEQVLN
-63 RVVAQ
+63 TAVS
-68 NYKLIGNL
+68 IFNL
-76 KKQIEKHV
+76 KEQMKKHV
-84 ELGETREVKKLTT
+84 ELGEIKEFNQLKVQMEGTRVTLNRLKDDLKAT
-97 QLEILRST
+97 QNT
-105 NETFKASLKE
+105 LKNF
-115 TKSILSN
+115 SN
-122 IGSISGLAKLDKEL
+122 ITGLIKLDKSLE
-136 QSSRSNVERL
+136 SSRNNVERL

-170 EDSLLKKTHILT
+170 EDALIKKTHILI
-182 QDLKKIDFK
+182 QDLKRIDFK
-191 VNPQGYLEL
+191 VNPQGYQEL
-200 KSKLEQAKADATQVR
+200 KSKLEQTKAEAKQVR

-250 KQALDIKPTSL
+250 KQALDFKPTNL
-261 TKSMHLE
+261 TKSLHLD

-293 NESRAEFIKLTG
+293 NESRAEFIKLTS
-305 KIVES
+305 KIAES
-310 EKHVKELI
+310 EKQVKDLI

-336 SAIGSSLDSNAQKVA
+336 SAIGSSLDSNAQKIA

-386 AAAASDGVG
+386 AAAASDGVA
-395 SKFATEFVNMEEAA
+395 SKFRESFVDIEKVA
-409 RKASKGSVY
+409 REKSDGTVY
-418 SIRQVANGMEE
+418 SIRQVASGLEE
-429 LVKAN
+429 LIKAN
-434 WKASEAQQGVLHVMN
+434 WKASEAEKGVLHVMN
-449 LARVEGM
+449 LARVEGIE
-456 NLAQATEIVSDGM
+456 LAQATEIVSDGM
-469 AAFGLTADKAADFTD
+469 AAFGVEADKTADFTD

-617 ASDDKVKELTDSI
+617 ATDKSVEELTNSI
-630 NNSKNATENM
+630 KNSKGATEEM

-667 KTWTPAIKAVAEGLT
+667 KAWTPAIKSVAEGLT

-703 GITAAAAPVTWTIG
+703 GITAAVAPVTWAIG

-738 VAEMGEVASK
+738 VAEMGQVASK
-748 GGLVARTFAAIPPQ
+748 GSLVARTFAAIPPQ

-767 GGALV
+767 GAALV
-772 LGGALYYLRNKFDPL
+772 VGGGLLYLKNQFDPL
-787 IIAQKQAQESADKV
+787 VIAQRKAKESADSV
-801 GETFNKVGQAAK
+801 GESFNKVGQAAK
-813 DFGDKIKQSSD
+813 DFSEKIKQSSD

-836 TENINKLAADTQSG
+836 TKNINKLAVDTQTG

-855 SILNQATSE
+855 SILDQATSE
-864 NREITRQ
+864 NREVTRQ
-871 EAQDIGAN
+871 EAQDISAN
-879 YNQLVTSLNQRVQ
+879 YNQLVSSLNQRVQ

-901 VQISR
+901 VQIAR
-906 NAAANKA
+906 NAASNKA
-913 ISDSAYETQFA
+913 ISDGAYETQFA
-924 SHISKIG
+924 SHVQKIG

-970 QNALVRDR
+970 QQALVRDR
-978 ENYNKSSQAA
+978 ENYNKSSQAT

-1104 NNLPEETRNKITQG
+1104 NNLPEETRNKVTQG

-1152 LTEKPSVDNAIQV
+1152 LTEKPSVDSAIKV
-1165 TLNAVTDSVNRASLL
+1165 TLNSVTDSVNRASLVAQ
-1180 SEGQRLML
+1180 GQHLML

-1199 AVDTAMSA
+1199 AVDTAIGA

-1237 SGDGEVW
+1237 SADGEVW
-1244 NAASQTA
+1244 NAAQQTA
-1251 NHGKNGAQSVSFNGV
+1251 NHGKNAAGSVSFNGV
-1266 GESMTIGMANGASS
+1266 GESMTIGMANGANS
-1280 QSGTLLNTMRSLAS
+1280 QSGTLFSTLRSLAS
-1294 AAWQAAKAAL
+1294 AAMQAAKAAL

-1404 YLDGDKIGN
+1404 YLDGDKVGN

>member
-115 TKSILSN
+115 TKHLLSN
-122 IGSISGLAKLDKEL
+122 IASVSGLAKLDKEL

-278 EKIKLLKSELSKVNT
+278 EKIKLLKNELSKVNT
-293 NESRAEFIKLTG
+293 NESRAEFIKLTS
-305 KIVES
+305 KIAES

-318 HSVGILNARKLD
+318 HSVGILNAKRLD

-336 SAIGSSLDSNAQKVA
+336 SAIGSSIESNAQKIA

-386 AAAASDGVG
+386 AAAASDGVT
-395 SKFATEFVNMEEAA
+395 SKFNESFGDMERVA
-409 RKASKGSVY
+409 REKSKGTIY
-418 SIRQVANGMEE
+418 SIREVAGGMEE

-434 WKASEAQQGVLHVMN
+434 WKASEAQEGVIHVMN

-469 AAFGLTADKAADFTD
+469 AAFGLTADKTATFTD

-519 DVATGLALMANNG
+519 DIATGLALMANNG

-630 NNSKNATENM
+630 NNSKDATKNM
-640 ANQLNSGAGGAI
+640 ADQLNGGVGGAI

-667 KTWTPAIKAVAEGLT
+667 KAWAPAIKSLAEGAT
-682 WLLKEFN
+682 EALKWFN
-689 EAGDGTKRFITGLI
+689 NLGDGTKRFITGLI
-703 GITAAAAPVTWTIG
+703 GITAAAAPLTWAIG

-748 GGLVARTFAAIPPQ
+748 GGLLARTFAAIPPQ

-836 TENINKLAADTQSG
+836 TENINKLAADTQTG
-850 FDKIR
+850 FEKIR

-879 YNQLVTSLNQRVQ
+879 YNQLVSSLNQRVQ

-901 VQISR
+901 VQIAR

-1090 ASQAKNVQDFLATM
+1090 VSQAKNVQDFLATM

-1132 LAAQM
+1132 LASQM

-1152 LTEKPSVDNAIQV
+1152 LSEKPSVDNAIQV

-1199 AVDTAMSA
+1199 AVDTTMSA

-1237 SGDGEVW
+1237 SADGEVW

>member
-115 TKSILSN
+115 TKHLLSN
-122 IGSISGLAKLDKEL
+122 IASVSGLAKLDKEL

-200 KSKLEQAKADATQVR
+200 KSKLEQAKAEATQVR
-215 LELDKLGGAKF
+215 LELDKLGGTKF

-250 KQALDIKPTSL
+250 K
-261 TKSMHLE
+261 
-268 EARTQLDKTR
+268 
-278 EKIKLLKSELSKVNT
+278 SELSKVNT

-305 KIVES
+305 KIAES

-386 AAAASDGVG
+386 AAAASDGVT
-395 SKFATEFVNMEEAA
+395 SKFNESFVDMERVA
-409 RKASKGSVY
+409 REKSKGTVY
-418 SIRQVANGMEE
+418 SIREVAGGMEE

-434 WKASEAQQGVLHVMN
+434 WEASEAQKGVIHVMN

-469 AAFGLTADKAADFTD
+469 AAFGLKAKDTETFTD

-496 ISEMGLAFK
+496 ITEMGLAFK

-630 NNSKNATENM
+630 NNSKHATENM

-703 GITAAAAPVTWTIG
+703 GITAAAAPVTWAIG

-787 IIAQKQAQESADKV
+787 IIAQRQAKESADKV

-924 SHISKIG
+924 SHISKLG
-931 QIHENSKQNT
+931 QIHEQSKQNT

-998 ENDFIPKL
+998 ESDFIPKL
-1006 ADAKRGMEEVERQ
+1006 TEAKRGMEEVERQ

-1028 EAAKFDVELQ
+1028 EAAKFDIELQ

-1076 AAIQEN
+1076 AAIQQN
-1082 IQNGGELT
+1082 IQNGQELT

-1152 LTEKPSVDNAIQV
+1152 LTEKPSVDNAIKV

-1244 NAASQTA
+1244 NAAQQTA
-1251 NHGKNGAQSVSFNGV
+1251 NHGKNGAGTVSFTDV
-1266 GESMTIGMANGASS
+1266 GGAMTEGMASGARSRI
-1280 QSGTLLNTMRSLAS
+1280 GTLLSTMEGIAR
-1294 AAWQAAKAAL
+1294 AAWQAAKSAL
-1304 GINSPSRVFKRE
+1304 GVNSPSRVFKRE

>member
-14 ADISQLKTAF
+14 ADISQLKSAF
-24 NKVNALARESKTELR
+24 RQVSTIIRENGRELR
-39 KIGQALKF
+39 KLGQALKL
-47 DPHNVA
+47 DPHNIE
-53 LLTQKQQELN
+53 LLTQKQ
-63 RVVAQ
+63 RVLQDQILQTSVA
-68 NYKLIGNL
+68 IFNL
-76 KKQIEKHV
+76 KEQMQKHV
-84 ELGETREVKKLTT
+84 QLGEIKEFNQLKVEMESTRARLKG
-97 QLEILRST
+97 
-105 NETFKASLKE
+105 LKE
-115 TKSILSN
+115 DLKSTQNTLKNFSN
-122 IGSISGLAKLDKEL
+122 ITGLIKLDKALE
-136 QSSRSNVERL
+136 SSRSNVERL

-155 NVSNLAHKFLELQSQ
+155 NVSNLAHKFLELQAQ
-170 EDSLLKKTHILT
+170 EDALVKKTHILI
-182 QDLKKIDFK
+182 QDLKRIDFK
-191 VNPQGYLEL
+191 VNPQGYRKL

-215 LELDKLGGAKF
+215 LELDKLGGTKF

-305 KIVES
+305 KIAES

-336 SAIGSSLDSNAQKVA
+336 SAIGSSLDSNAQKIA

-386 AAAASDGVG
+386 AAAASDGVT
-395 SKFATEFVNMEEAA
+395 SKFNESFVDMERVA
-409 RKASKGSVY
+409 REKSKGTVY
-418 SIRQVANGMEE
+418 SIREVAGGMEE

-434 WKASEAQQGVLHVMN
+434 WEASEAQKGVIHVMN

-469 AAFGLTADKAADFTD
+469 AAFGLKAKDTETFTD

-496 ISEMGLAFK
+496 ITEMGLAFK

-630 NNSKNATENM
+630 NNSKHATENM

-703 GITAAAAPVTWTIG
+703 GITAAAAPVTWAIG

-801 GETFNKVGQAAK
+801 GDAFKRVGESARE
-813 DFGDKIKQSSD
+813 FGDKIKQSSD
-824 VFETTFGTNNKF
+824 VFESTFGSNNKF
-836 TENINKLAADTQSG
+836 TQNLEKLASETEAG
-850 FDKIR
+850 FEKIKG
-855 SILNQATSE
+855 ILDRATSE
-864 NREITRQ
+864 NREVTKQ
-871 EAQDIGAN
+871 EAEGISAN
-879 YNQLVTSLNQRVQ
+879 YNQLVNSLNERVK
-892 AESQGYSQV
+892 AESKGYDE
-901 VQISR
+901 IIKITK
-906 NAAANKA
+906 NAASNRSINDA
-913 ISDSAYETQFA
+913 AYETQFA
-924 SHISKIG
+924 SHIKKIG
-931 QIHENSKQNT
+931 EIHAQSKENT
-941 QQWYDNLVAIN
+941 QKWYDDLVAIN

-998 ENDFIPKL
+998 ESDFIPKL
-1006 ADAKRGMEEVERQ
+1006 SEAKRGMEEVERQ

-1082 IQNGGELT
+1082 IQNGQELS

-1125 IDTLGAS
+1125 IDVLGAS

-1188 TGRDGIAAGKP
+1188 TGRDGIASGKP

-1214 KVQNTNMSPVGRE
+1214 KVQNTDMSPVGRE

-1244 NAASQTA
+1244 NAAQQTA
-1251 NHGKNGAQSVSFNGV
+1251 NHGKNGAGTVSFTDV
-1266 GESMTIGMANGASS
+1266 GGAMTEGMASGARSRI
-1280 QSGTLLNTMRSLAS
+1280 GTLLSTMEGIAR
-1294 AAWQAAKAAL
+1294 AAWQAAKRAL
-1304 GINSPSRVFKRE
+1304 GVNSPSRVFKRE

-1329 TSNAGTLYTSIKD
+1329 VSNAGTLYTSIKD

>member
-14 ADISQLKTAF
+14 ADISQLKSAF
-24 NKVNALARESKTELR
+24 RQVSTIIRENGRELR
-39 KIGQALKF
+39 KLGQALKL
-47 DPHNVA
+47 DPHNIE
-53 LLTQKQQELN
+53 LLTQKQ
-63 RVVAQ
+63 RVLQDQILQTSVA
-68 NYKLIGNL
+68 IFNL
-76 KKQIEKHV
+76 KEQMQKHV
-84 ELGETREVKKLTT
+84 QLGEIKEFNQLKVEMESTRARLKG
-97 QLEILRST
+97 
-105 NETFKASLKE
+105 LKE
-115 TKSILSN
+115 DLKSTQNTLKNFSN
-122 IGSISGLAKLDKEL
+122 ITGLIKLDKALE
-136 QSSRSNVERL
+136 SSRSNVERL

-155 NVSNLAHKFLELQSQ
+155 NVSNLAHKFLELQAQ
-170 EDSLLKKTHILT
+170 EDALVKKTHILI
-182 QDLKKIDFK
+182 QDLKRIDFK
-191 VNPQGYLEL
+191 VNPQGYREL
-200 KSKLEQAKADATQVR
+200 KSKLEQAKAEATQVR
-215 LELDKLGGAKF
+215 LELDKLGGTKF

-305 KIVES
+305 KIAES

-386 AAAASDGVG
+386 AAAASDGVT
-395 SKFATEFVNMEEAA
+395 SKFNESFVDMERVA
-409 RKASKGSVY
+409 REKSKGTVY
-418 SIRQVANGMEE
+418 SIREVAGGMEE

-434 WKASEAQQGVLHVMN
+434 WEASEAQKGVIHVMN

-469 AAFGLTADKAADFTD
+469 AAFGLKAKDTETFTD

-496 ISEMGLAFK
+496 ITEMGLAFK

-630 NNSKNATENM
+630 NNSKHATENM

-667 KTWTPAIKAVAEGLT
+667 KAWAPAIKSLAEGAT
-682 WLLKEFN
+682 EALKWFN
-689 EAGDGTKRFITGLI
+689 NLGDGTKRFITGLI
-703 GITAAAAPVTWTIG
+703 GITAAAAPVTWAIG

-801 GETFNKVGQAAK
+801 GDAFKRVGESARE
-813 DFGDKIKQSSD
+813 FGDKIKQSSD

-836 TENINKLAADTQSG
+836 TENINKLATDTQTG
-850 FDKIR
+850 FEKIR

-879 YNQLVTSLNQRVQ
+879 YNQLVSSLNQRIK

-901 VQISR
+901 VQIAR

-1090 ASQAKNVQDFLATM
+1090 NSQAKNVQDFLATM

-1152 LTEKPSVDNAIQV
+1152 LSEKPSVDNAIQV

-1214 KVQNTNMSPVGRE
+1214 KVQNTDMSPVGRE

-1237 SGDGEVW
+1237 SADGEVW